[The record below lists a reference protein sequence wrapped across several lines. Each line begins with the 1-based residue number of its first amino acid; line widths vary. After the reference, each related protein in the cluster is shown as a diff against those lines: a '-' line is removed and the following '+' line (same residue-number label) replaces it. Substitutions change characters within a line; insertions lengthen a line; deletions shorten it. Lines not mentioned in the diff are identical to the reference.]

1 MDEGLRDFAAR
12 HQRLRDKH
20 RRLSHGYVTRV
31 NRNGVI
37 EHVPARDVKGSLL
50 KPLAILVA
58 AFFGFK
64 ILLLSQLGAAQ
75 YSHHLDILSTGN
87 VAERVGAAVL
97 APDPLTQAIAA
108 LVPSAI

>member
-20 RRLSHGYVTRV
+20 RRLSQGYVTRV

-37 EHVPARDVKGSLL
+37 EHVPARDVPASFLT
-50 KPLAILVA
+50 PLAILVA

-64 ILLLSQLGAAQ
+64 ILLLSQLGEAQ
-75 YSHHLDILSTGN
+75 YSVHLETLSQGN
-87 VAERVGAAVL
+87 VAERVGAVL
-97 APDPLTQAIAA
+97 LSPDPLTRAAAA
-108 LVPSAI
+108 LVPARL